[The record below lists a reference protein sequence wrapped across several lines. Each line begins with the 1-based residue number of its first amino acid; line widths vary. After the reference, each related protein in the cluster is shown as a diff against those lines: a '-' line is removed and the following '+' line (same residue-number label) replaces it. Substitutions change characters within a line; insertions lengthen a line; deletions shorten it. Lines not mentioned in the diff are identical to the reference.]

1 MVQVTEDK
9 RPSSFEM
16 IAAAINRVVEQA
28 PRAQR
33 LVPRFIDRG
42 DGHLHRSLGA
52 RPITASRLAMKIKV
66 RIYFRHRVEFS
77 RSRPECPPVWS
88 APSAPSQDP

>member
-52 RPITASRLAMKIKV
+52 RPITASRTSHENQSPNIFP
-66 RIYFRHRVEFS
+66 I
-77 RSRPECPPVWS
+77 RSRVQPIK
-88 APSAPSQDP
+88 A

>member
-52 RPITASRLAMKIKV
+52 RPITHL
-66 RIYFRHRVEFS
+66 
-77 RSRPECPPVWS
+77 
-88 APSAPSQDP
+88 D